1 MNISRRVWAAYVM
14 KLRKIDVRAAAEM
27 LRAIERYGL
36 KNNKKLIEIAY
47 ALAQKYGEAS
57 GALACTMYDN
67 IAETSGKYVP
77 PAEVADTA
85 TYSEVA
91 KAVNGTLKTG
101 SPQIVSDAVGNMVK
115 RVSVETMMKNAL
127 RDGAEW
133 AWIPNGDTCAFC
145 ITLASRGWQRAS
157 KKALKNGHAEHIH
170 ANCDCSYCVRFDSDT
185 TVEGYDPEA
194 YYEQYEN
201 AASGSNKDK
210 INAMRREHYAENR
223 DAINAQKRAA
233 YAARKERERQGEA

>member
-1 MNISRRVWAAYVM
+1 M

-27 LRAIERYGL
+27 MRAIERYGL

-57 GALACTMYDN
+57 GSMACMMYDN

-101 SPQIVSDAVGNMVK
+101 SPQIVSDAVSTMVK
-115 RVSVETMMKNAL
+115 RVGVETMMKNAL

-145 ITLASRGWQRAS
+145 LTLASRGWQRAG

-201 AASGSNKDK
+201 AADGSPKEK
-210 INAMRREHYAENR
+210 INAMRRQHYAENR

>member
-1 MNISRRVWAAYVM
+1 MNISRRVWARYVM
-14 KLRKIDVRAAAEM
+14 KLREIDVRAAAEM
-27 LRAIERYGL
+27 MRAIERYGL

-57 GALACTMYDN
+57 GTLACMMYEN

-85 TYSEVA
+85 TYSEAA

-101 SPQIVSDAVGNMVK
+101 SPQIVSDAVSTMVK
-115 RVSVETMMKNAL
+115 RVGVETMMKNAL

-145 ITLASRGWQRAS
+145 LTLASRGWQRAG

-170 ANCDCSYCVRFDSDT
+170 ANCDCSYCVRFDDDT

-201 AASGSNKDK
+201 AADGSPKEK
-210 INAMRREHYAENR
+210 INAMRRQHYAENR